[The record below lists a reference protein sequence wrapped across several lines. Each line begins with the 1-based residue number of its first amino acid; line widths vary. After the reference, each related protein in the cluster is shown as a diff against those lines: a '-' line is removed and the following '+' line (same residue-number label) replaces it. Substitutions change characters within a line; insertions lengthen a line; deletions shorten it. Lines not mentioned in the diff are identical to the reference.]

1 MITTVYD
8 MNNEERVV
16 LITGRWQRTI
26 FAAYKFFEMVLL
38 VTLRNDL

>member
-1 MITTVYD
+1 MSTLTMITTVYD

-26 FAAYKFFEMVLL
+26 FAA
-38 VTLRNDL
+38 